1 MAQNPH
7 TSEAQSDDLWR
18 AVLTG
23 QHPALSRGRRLFKLL
38 PSPSGPRCKMCL
50 APFSGVGAPLMRL
63 LGRRPWHK
71 NPHWCTICEKF
82 VREHPGGAE
91 MEVALV
97 FADVRGSTA
106 LAEGM
111 APAEFSRVIRRFY
124 TAATRILTANDAII
138 DKLVGDEVIGVYLPG
153 LSGPDYARRAV
164 NAARDLLEATG
175 HGTRG
180 GPWMPVGVGVHTG
193 PAFVG
198 SIGAEDGVT
207 DFTALGDTMNV
218 AARLVAAA
226 GAGEIIVSEAAYKA
240 SGLDLPDAE
249 RRQLTLKGHLQP
261 IEVYIL
267 RNASDKHTKAA
278 SGAPGDPR

>member
-1 MAQNPH
+1 MVQGSPIPESQN
-7 TSEAQSDDLWR
+7 EDLWR

-23 QHPALSRGRRLFKLL
+23 QHPALRRGRHLFKLL
-38 PSPSGPRCKMCL
+38 PSPSSPRCKMCL
-50 APFSGVGAPLMRL
+50 APFTGASAPLMRL

-71 NPHWCTICEKF
+71 NPHWCTVCEKF

-111 APAEFSRVIRRFY
+111 SAAEFSRVMRRFY
-124 TAATRILTANDAII
+124 TATTRILTASDAII
-138 DKLVGDEVIGVYLPG
+138 DKLVGDEVIGMYVPG

-164 NAARDLLEATG
+164 NAARELLEATG
-175 HGTRG
+175 HGDPG
-180 GPWMPVGVGVHTG
+180 GPWMSVGVGVHAG
-193 PAFVG
+193 HAFVG

-226 GAGEIIVSEAAYKA
+226 GAGEVIVSEAACGA

-261 IEVYIL
+261 VDVYVL
-267 RNASDKHTKAA
+267 RTASDERAQAA
-278 SGAPGDPR
+278 